1 MKKICLGICAL
12 SIGILGNEMQHHSI
26 LIKHTNSSMLAPTQV
41 DYADVLGKDSLLN
54 SSDIAESFLK
64 IPNFSVAKKGGGG
77 AEIFYR
83 SQGGGRLPI
92 FVNGSNLN
100 GGCGGRMDTTLTYVF
115 PQNYNTITLLKGPQ
129 DVRWGAMSAGGVLF
143 EREILRLDSPSFNA
157 NADALVGS
165 FDRLDFNAYLSAGNA
180 LGNVQALYADYRR
193 NDYQDGAQEIVHSEY
208 QRRSGVVIGS
218 FTPSETSALELS
230 VDIGQGGAAYAD
242 RAMDGRAFDR
252 ESYSARFQNYF
263 DKDLLDLRAYY
274 NSIDHIMDNYTLTN
288 GKPKVGNLYSLSNP
302 KRTNSGARVEY
313 QKVLELSK
321 WYFGGDIERGEHQ
334 TRASTGKNTRGEA
347 EAALQQ
353 GYQPNYTFDS
363 AGVFTQ
369 GEWYAG
375 AQSGFFAGVRGDY
388 VETKAHRLNQ
398 TKEQMA
404 LSAFSRYEHYLR
416 DSTFYVGLGV
426 AERIPDFWEVSKV
439 GGMDL
444 KKEANTQLDMGW
456 NYQGEQ
462 LSTSLSGFVSYI
474 RNYVLLDYTT
484 AQTRSFNTNAL
495 LSGVEAEAT
504 YELLPDTY
512 CEAMLGYTYGQNT
525 REDKPLAQV
534 APLSGSIALKY
545 DNQRVFLKCE
555 LFANAK
561 QTRSDAGYGNV
572 IGKDFGDSSGFAILN
587 LYGGLRYEN
596 WQALMGIENCTH
608 KLYSYHLSKNSIG
621 LNVENPI
628 SDRIYE
634 IGRNAWAKVKYAF

>member
-1 MKKICLGICAL
+1 MKKICLGMCAL
-12 SIGILGNEMQHHSI
+12 AMGVWGNEVQHHSI

-54 SSDIAESFLK
+54 PSDVAESFLK

-77 AEIFYR
+77 TEIFYR

-165 FDRLDFNAYLSAGNA
+165 FNRLDFNAYLSAGERK
-180 LGNVQALYADYRR
+180 GNVQALYADYRR
-193 NDYQDGAQEIVHSEY
+193 NDYQDGAKEIVHSEY
-208 QRRSGVVIGS
+208 QRRSGAVIGS
-218 FTPSETSALELS
+218 FTPNETSALELS
-230 VDIGQGGAAYAD
+230 VDIGQGEAAYAD

-252 ESYSARFQNYF
+252 ESYSVRFQNYF

-288 GKPKVGNLYSLSNP
+288 GKPKMGNLYSLSNP
-302 KRTNSGARVEY
+302 KRTNSGVRAEY

-321 WYFGGDIERGEHQ
+321 WYFGGDIDRDKHQ
-334 TRASTGKNTRGEA
+334 TRASTGKSTRGEA
-347 EAALQQ
+347 EAALRQS
-353 GYQPNYTFDS
+353 YQPNYTFDS
-363 AGVFTQ
+363 AGIFAQ
-369 GEWYAG
+369 SEWYAG
-375 AQSGFFAGVRGDY
+375 AQSGVFAGVRGDY

-398 TKEQMA
+398 TREQTA
-404 LSAFSRYEHYLR
+404 LSAFGRYEHYLR

-444 KKEANTQLDMGW
+444 KKETNTQLDMGW

-462 LSTSLSGFVSYI
+462 LSTSLSGFISYVE
-474 RNYVLLDYTT
+474 NYILLDYTT
-484 AQTRSFNTNAL
+484 AQTRSFNTNAF
-495 LSGVEAEAT
+495 LSGVEAEAA
-504 YELLPDTY
+504 YEFLPNTF

-534 APLSGSIALKY
+534 APLSGSVALKY
-545 DNQRVFLKCE
+545 DNQRVFFKCE

-561 QTRSDAGYGNV
+561 QTRSDVGYGNV

-587 LYGGLRYEN
+587 LYAGLRYEN
-596 WQALMGIENCTH
+596 WQATMGIENCTN

-634 IGRNAWAKVKYAF
+634 IGRNAWAKVKYTF